1 MNEHTVEAT
10 VMILNKMG
18 LHARPASQLARL
30 ATQFEAT
37 ITVHQ
42 ADKSADAGSVL
53 GLMMLESQQ
62 GKSVRIEVSGP
73 DASEALDAVVKL
85 ISQKFNEEG

>member
-1 MNEHTVEAT
+1 MSEHTVEAT

-42 ADKSADAGSVL
+42 ADKSADALSNDGRNRCC
-53 GLMMLESQQ
+53 GN
-62 GKSVRIEVSGP
+62 I
-73 DASEALDAVVKL
+73 
-85 ISQKFNEEG
+85 NEIITNQDHAN